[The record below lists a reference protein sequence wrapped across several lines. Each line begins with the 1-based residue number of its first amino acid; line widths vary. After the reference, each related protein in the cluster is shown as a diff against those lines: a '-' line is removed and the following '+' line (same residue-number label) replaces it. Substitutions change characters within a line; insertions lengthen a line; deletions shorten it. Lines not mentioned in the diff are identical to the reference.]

1 MFYFLLFIFQPASS
15 HLFELPVLLIYITS
29 IFTRFR
35 SFGCVVWCLN
45 KVAVTYIHS
54 SLVWINKERDSTLK
68 QYYSQHFQ
76 LSLRYKVNQL
86 SFFSFTVPSTIFC
99 PNTFFFALFPSH
111 LHSFFSLLF
120 FFICCCSCCYCLPHD
135 NVSFVCLEL
144 LKFILEIKILT
155 PFSAISV
162 PLLSKMNFEWRDIDD
177 DNDERKIP
185 DKEYMN
191 LTSMDSTLYEINL
204 SNTLKSTF
212 EPNVCQE
219 IVLTRTDMNQ
229 KS

>member
-1 MFYFLLFIFQPASS
+1 MDQQGERFDPQTILFTTFPAITSLQSELVKLLFFYRP
-15 HLFELPVLLIYITS
+15 FDD
-29 IFTRFR
+29 F
-35 SFGCVVWCLN
+35 
-45 KVAVTYIHS
+45 
-54 SLVWINKERDSTLK
+54 
-68 QYYSQHFQ
+68 
-76 LSLRYKVNQL
+76 LSEYFFLCSL
-86 SFFSFTVPSTIFC
+86 SFSSSFI
-99 PNTFFFALFPSH
+99 
-111 LHSFFSLLF
+111 LLSSF

-162 PLLSKMNFEWRDIDD
+162 PLLSKMNFEWRDVVD
-177 DNDERKIP
+177 DERKIP